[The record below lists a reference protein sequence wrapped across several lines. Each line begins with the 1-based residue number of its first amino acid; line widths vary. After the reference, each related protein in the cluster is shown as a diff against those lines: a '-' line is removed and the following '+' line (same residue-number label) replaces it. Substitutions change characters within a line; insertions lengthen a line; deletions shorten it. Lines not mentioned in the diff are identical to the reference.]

1 MNKRKK
7 KKMYA
12 YVTSTWARRFVSQ
25 NRAWKVSKVSHM
37 PGELPAARD
46 ILFFSLD
53 NIFLLA
59 RDGLYRSLGLTEE
72 NGQRGS
78 IIPTLYFT

>member
-7 KKMYA
+7 KKEEFYA

-25 NRAWKVSKVSHM
+25 NRARKVSKVSHM

-46 ILFFSLD
+46 LLFFSLN
-53 NIFLLA
+53 NICISA
-59 RDGLYRSLGLTEE
+59 RSRWP
-72 NGQRGS
+72 
-78 IIPTLYFT
+78 I